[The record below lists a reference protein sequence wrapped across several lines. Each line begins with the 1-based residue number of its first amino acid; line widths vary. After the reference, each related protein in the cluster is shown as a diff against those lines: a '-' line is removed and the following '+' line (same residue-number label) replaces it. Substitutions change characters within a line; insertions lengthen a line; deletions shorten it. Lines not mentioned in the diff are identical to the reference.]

1 MGMNTAM
8 DRNEITALGASL
20 RPIDPKFLKKKINI
34 QRVWYQGEES
44 YFDVFFEIQNHQ
56 IVWFQF
62 TLRGKI
68 LFWERENSTFQTGE
82 TNEFSLHDTTYYSA
96 SKLICPDSQ
105 PDLDFIQLVQSILQT
120 RAGEEIFDRALALFQ
135 DK

>member
-1 MGMNTAM
+1 M
-8 DRNEITALGASL
+8 DRDEIAALGASL
-20 RPIDPKFLKKKINI
+20 RPIDQKFLKKKINI

-44 YFDVFFEIQNHQ
+44 YFDVFFEIKNHQ
-56 IVWFQF
+56 IIWFQF

-68 LFWERENSTFQTGE
+68 LFWDGENSAFQTGE
-82 TNEFSLHDTTYYSA
+82 TNEFSLSDMNYYSA

-105 PDLDFIQLVQSILQT
+105 PDFDFIQLVQSILQT

>member
-1 MGMNTAM
+1 M
-8 DRNEITALGASL
+8 DRNEIAALGASL
-20 RPIDPKFLKKKINI
+20 RPIDQKFLKKKVNI

-62 TLRGKI
+62 TLRGKVLI
-68 LFWERENSTFQTGE
+68 WERENSAFQTGE
-82 TNEFSLHDTTYYSA
+82 TNEFYLPDQTYYSA
-96 SKLICPDSQ
+96 SKLIHQDSK

-120 RAGEEIFDRALALFQ
+120 RTGEEIFDRALALFK